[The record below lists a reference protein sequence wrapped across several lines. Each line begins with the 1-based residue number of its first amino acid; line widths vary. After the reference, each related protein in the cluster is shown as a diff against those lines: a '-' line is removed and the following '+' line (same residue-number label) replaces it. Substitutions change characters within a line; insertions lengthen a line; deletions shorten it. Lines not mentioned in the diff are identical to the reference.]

1 LASKLSGIDMNT
13 APVQAGRALQR
24 VPDATTQAQ
33 NAPNSSGG
41 DVHITEAATQLAML
55 EKAVSELPSVDEARV
70 GAIRSAIDEGRYSIS
85 PTLVADG
92 VIGLEHAL
100 ALLGDP

>member
-1 LASKLSGIDMNT
+1 LATKLSGIDTNT
-13 APVQAGRALQR
+13 TPVEAGRALQR

-33 NAPNSSGG
+33 NAPSPSGG

-55 EKAVSELPSVDEARV
+55 EKAVSELPSVDDARV
-70 GAIRSAIDEGRYSIS
+70 GAIKSAIEEGRYSIS

-100 ALLGDP
+100 APLGDP